1 MSNGSDHLPGRIN
14 RKRVVLTRNLGVQK
28 LDLMDRLIGFVQPTA
43 LHRPDPLKVKVLECF
58 SMGDAGKR
66 VIDRVLGRFAK
77 GLLDDK

>member
-1 MSNGSDHLPGRIN
+1 MSNGSDHLPGSIN

-58 SMGDAGKR
+58 SMGDASKR
-66 VIDRVLGRFAK
+66 VIDCVFGRLVK
-77 GLLDDK
+77 GLVDDK